1 MILVTGGTGFIGS
14 YILRMLVA
22 QGHQV
27 RALKRSTS
35 SMCLV
40 EDIADKVE
48 WVDGDILNIGSL
60 EDAFSGVT
68 HVYHAA
74 AIISFHSSEL
84 ELMKAINV
92 EGTANIVN
100 LCLDFNV
107 KKLLHVSSVAAIG
120 RSETSD
126 DISEAT
132 KWKQSKLNSNY
143 GKSKF
148 KAECEVWR
156 GIEEGLSAVIVNP
169 SVVLGSGIWKN
180 GSCQLFSRVERGLN
194 YYPVGVTGFV
204 DVRDVAKASIQL
216 MESEVSGER
225 FLLSGENLSFKEFIS
240 TTAKYLEKP
249 LPKTRV
255 SKQILGLLWRLEWL
269 KSKITR
275 SKPLLTRETAN
286 NSSHQNQ
293 YDGTKILDFI
303 PFTYTPI
310 EVTIQETC
318 KQVIA
323 CRSNGAS
330 FGGVMSLS

>member
-22 QGHQV
+22 QGNQV
-27 RALKRSTS
+27 RALKRSS
-35 SMCLV
+35 SPMFLV
-40 EDIADKVE
+40 EDIADKIE
-48 WVDGDILNIGSL
+48 WVEGDLLDIGSL
-60 EDAFSGVT
+60 EDAFEGVT

-74 AIISFHSSEL
+74 AIISFNPREI

-120 RSETSD
+120 RSETD
-126 DISEAT
+126 DRISEAT

-143 GKSKF
+143 AKTKF

-169 SVVLGSGIWKN
+169 SVVLGGGIWKN
-180 GSCQLFSRVERGLN
+180 GSCQLFKRVEKGLN

-216 MESEVSGER
+216 MNSTVSSER
-225 FLLSGENLSFKEFIS
+225 FLLNGENLSFKDFIS
-240 TTAKYLEKP
+240 TTARFLKKP
-249 LPKTRV
+249 LPKTKV
-255 SKQILGLLWRLEWL
+255 GKEVLGLLWRLEWL

-275 SKPLLTRETAN
+275 SNPLLTRETAN
-286 NSSHQNQ
+286 NSSHSNH
-293 YDGTKILDFI
+293 YDGTKVLDFI
-303 PFTYTPI
+303 PFSYTPI

-323 CRSNGAS
+323 CRSSGKL
-330 FGGVMSLS
+330 FGVMALA